1 MEPDIDNI
9 LAEQARVLPREVRQF
24 IVSAEWEKS
33 VDAIA
38 KRLQLSPGNTSTLH
52 METMLVLAGLVPLHE
67 FRDALAEQF
76 EGVDSATIDTIVAE
90 IGVVVFAPIRPALE
104 QFFAD
109 QEEYEDQSEKPI
121 AEVEAVAESA
131 PSPDEPVT
139 NIQPERVW
147 EKSPDVAPDNLPV
160 GEAEGIEE
168 TSAFP
173 KLIPKTRHGDNESVV
188 VPHPFEE
195 KMKKVF
201 TSGGADIS
209 ELSLP
214 PISGTQDAPR
224 RIVNDPYRE
233 AI

>member
-1 MEPDIDNI
+1 METDIENI
-9 LAEQARVLPREVRQF
+9 LRRQAQVLPNEVREYVARADWGQVVDV
-24 IVSAEWEKS
+24 VSE
-33 VDAIA
+33 
-38 KRLQLSPGNTSTLH
+38 RFHLSPENAGTLQT
-52 METMLVLAGLVPLHE
+52 ETMLVLAGLVPLHE
-67 FRDALAEQF
+67 FRDVLVEQF
-76 EGVDSATIDTIVAE
+76 EGVDSATVDIIVAE
-90 IGVVVFAPIRPALE
+90 IGVAVFAPIRPALE

-109 QEEYEDQSEKPI
+109 QEEYEAQSEKPI
-121 AEVEAVAESA
+121 VEGEAVAGSV

-173 KLIPKTRHGDNESVV
+173 KLIPKTRPGDNESVV
-188 VPHPFEE
+188 MPHPFEE

-214 PISGTQDAPR
+214 PISGAQEVPR

>member
-33 VDAIA
+33 VDAISE
-38 KRLQLSPGNTSTLH
+38 RLQLSPGNTSTLH
-52 METMLVLAGLVPLHE
+52 METMLVLAGLVPPGE
-67 FRDALAEQF
+67 FRDALVEQL

-90 IGVVVFAPIRPALE
+90 IGVAVFAPIRPALE

-109 QEEYEDQSEKPI
+109 QEAYETQSEEPI
-121 AEVEAVAESA
+121 VEGEAVAGSV

-147 EKSPDVAPDNLPV
+147 EKSPDVAPDNLPI

-168 TSAFP
+168 ISSFP
-173 KLIPKTRHGDNESVV
+173 KLIPKTRPGENESVA

-214 PISGTQDAPR
+214 PISGAQDAPR

>member
-24 IVSAEWEKS
+24 IVSAEWEKH
-33 VDAIA
+33 VDVISE
-38 KRLQLSPGNTSTLH
+38 RLQLSPDNTSTLH
-52 METMLVLAGLVPLHE
+52 METILVLAGLVPLHE
-67 FRDALAEQF
+67 FRDALVEQL

-90 IGVVVFAPIRPALE
+90 IGVAVFAPIRPALE

-109 QEEYEDQSEKPI
+109 QEAYEAQSEKPI
-121 AEVEAVAESA
+121 VEDEAVAESV
-131 PSPDEPVT
+131 PSPDEPAT
-139 NIQPERVW
+139 NIQSERVW
-147 EKSPDVAPDNLPV
+147 EKAPDVAPDNLPV

-173 KLIPKTRHGDNESVV
+173 KLIPKTRPGDNESVAT
-188 VPHPFEE
+188 PHPFEE

-214 PISGTQDAPR
+214 SIPGAQEAPR